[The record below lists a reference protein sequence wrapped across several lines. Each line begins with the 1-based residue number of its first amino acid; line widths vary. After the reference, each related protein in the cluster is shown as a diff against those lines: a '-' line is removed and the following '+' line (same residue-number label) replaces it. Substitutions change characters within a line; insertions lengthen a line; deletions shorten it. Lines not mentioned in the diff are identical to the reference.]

1 MEKLGLVS
9 GSVIYYDIENYDP
22 TATCKG
28 NPTGSYVNS
37 FLAGWVSEIHANG
50 YIAGVYGNTAPA
62 STWYAGGTGYS
73 AVSPSPDDVW
83 IANYNNAN
91 SNVTIWGLNST
102 AGSLPD
108 TAWPQDQR
116 MHQYQG
122 PNSPTWGGLQ
132 LNIDNDIE
140 DADVTGGNG
149 TKSYTYSYTTI
160 DFPGAYS
167 TGAYGINNSGQI
179 VGQYFDLHLMTT
191 RSFLD
196 TAGSFTTIDFPGARQ
211 TQASGI
217 NNAGSIVGEYVDQG
231 GVFHGFLYQAGSYT
245 SLDYPNATL
254 TQANGINDDN
264 QISGIYRDAA
274 SNPHGFQYQA
284 GTFISIDCSGCAFDG
299 ANGIN
304 GDAQI
309 GGGTNTSEGFL
320 YACWPF
326 PNCANGGTFT
336 YYPFLAGVLS
346 VNNNEQMAA
355 SSGGSI
361 VFYHEGIADTIAVPG
376 AAAATTLVSTNDFTM
391 QNSQGAAKVALV
403 GYYHLS
409 GQQSH
414 GFLATSQ

>member
-1 MEKLGLVS
+1 M
-9 GSVIYYDIENYDP
+9 
-22 TATCKG
+22 
-28 NPTGSYVNS
+28 NS

-62 STWYAGGTGYS
+62 STWYAGGTGYG

-91 SNVTIWGLNST
+91 SNLTIWGLTSA

-108 TAWPQDQR
+108 AAWPQDQR

-122 PNSPTWGGLQ
+122 PNSVTWGGTQLQ
-132 LNIDNDIE
+132 IDNDIE
-140 DADVTGGNG
+140 DADVVGGNG
-149 TKSYTYSYTTI
+149 DKSYGFTYTTI
-160 DFPGAYS
+160 DYPGAFY
-167 TGAYGINNSGQI
+167 TLALGINNSGQI
-179 VGQYFDLHLMTT
+179 VGEYYDLKSMTT
-191 RSFLD
+191 HGFLD
-196 TAGSFTTIDFPGARQ
+196 TAGSFTTIDFPGAAV
-211 TQASGI
+211 TGNLAI
-217 NNAGSIVGEYVDQG
+217 NNAGSIVGRYVDQG
-231 GVFHGFLYQAGSYT
+231 GRIHGWLYQAGTYT
-245 SLDYPNATL
+245 SLDYPNASATW
-254 TQANGINDDN
+254 AVGINDNN
-264 QISGIYRDAA
+264 QISGTYRDAA

-284 GTFISIDCSGCAFDG
+284 GTFISIDCSGCAFDSG
-299 ANGIN
+299 NGIN

-309 GGGTNTSEGFL
+309 GGGTNISDGFL

-346 VNNNEQMAA
+346 VNDNEQMAA

-361 VFYHEGIADTIAVPG
+361 IFYHGTTEDTIAVPG
-376 AAAATTLVSTNDFTM
+376 AAATTLVTTNDFTM

-403 GYYHLS
+403 GYYNLT